1 MSDLNKHP
9 NNFFDNL
16 ENTKTI
22 LYNTVIERQVKSL
35 KTTKFLKTPIS

>member
-35 KTTKFLKTPIS
+35 IID